1 MNYAHG
7 NYDNFSGFFYLI
19 HRKLQKIKRG
29 HNLILVLSFFK
40 TMILILIGGG
50 GSVRY
55 PTERKR

>member
-7 NYDNFSGFFYLI
+7 NYDNFSGFYLI
-19 HRKLQKIKRG
+19 HRKLQKSRG
-29 HNLILVLSFFK
+29 TQLDISSFIFQNNDSYSYW
-40 TMILILIGGG
+40 